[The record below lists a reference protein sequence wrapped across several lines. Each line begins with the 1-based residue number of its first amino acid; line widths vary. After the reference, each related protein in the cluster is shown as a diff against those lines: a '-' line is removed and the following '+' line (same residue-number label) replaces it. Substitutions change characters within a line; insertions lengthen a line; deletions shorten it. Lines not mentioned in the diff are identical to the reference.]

1 MRHELP
7 GKTMRT
13 RGAEPELS
21 ITAVPEGVL
30 AGRSRQATGE
40 PGGPPRVGP
49 FLGGRRKGAQPAEPG
64 SQARAWAV
72 RGREEDSGG
81 PQLPRPEAGRRLL
94 HGHRQGTSPAQG
106 RGHRTAVRTT
116 SPTTALSL
124 SELVWVAPVFKN
136 PPCPRA
142 ADTRPSRFHQEP
154 DSAPRSPLTAAPAS
168 APTARPLPPHRGS
181 GCGFPQ
187 LAVTFRLSA
196 VKGTFPSDLAAF
208 LRCFPLG
215 AAAPLPHFSC
225 SNF

>member
-21 ITAVPEGVL
+21 ITAVPEEVL

-106 RGHRTAVRTT
+106 RGHLTAVRTT

-124 SELVWVAPVFKN
+124 SELVWVAPSLKTLPVPALRT
-136 PPCPRA
+136 PP
-142 ADTRPSRFHQEP
+142 
-154 DSAPRSPLTAAPAS
+154 PLTFPPGAGQCSALTAHGCTGLRPHGSAAAS
-168 APTARPLPPHRGS
+168 PPRS

-187 LAVTFRLSA
+187 LAVTFQLSD
-196 VKGTFPSDLAAF
+196 VKSTFPSDLAAF
-208 LRCFPLG
+208 LRCLPLG
-215 AAAPLPHFSC
+215 TAAPLPHFSC

>member
-21 ITAVPEGVL
+21 ITAVPEEVL

-106 RGHRTAVRTT
+106 RGHLTAVRTT

-142 ADTRPSRFHQEP
+142 ADTPPPHVSTRSRTVLRAHRSRLHRPP
-154 DSAPRSPLTAAPAS
+154 PPRLGRCL
-168 APTARPLPPHRGS
+168 PTAVRMWLSPAGRDLP
-181 GCGFPQ
+181 
-187 LAVTFRLSA
+187 AI
-196 VKGTFPSDLAAF
+196 
-208 LRCFPLG
+208 
-215 AAAPLPHFSC
+215 
-225 SNF
+225 